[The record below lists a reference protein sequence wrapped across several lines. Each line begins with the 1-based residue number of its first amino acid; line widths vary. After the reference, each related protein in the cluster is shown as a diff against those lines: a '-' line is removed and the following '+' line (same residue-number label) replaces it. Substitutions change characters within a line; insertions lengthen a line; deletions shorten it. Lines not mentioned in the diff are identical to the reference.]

1 MFVKMS
7 RPLLCLGFFGYG
19 TVKTMKRDRNYIFGI
34 AALFLAAFTWGS
46 AYVVMKTDVDV
57 FTAAWLVGL
66 RFGMAGVLIN
76 LICIREWRHMT
87 ADILK
92 HGVWMGVILYAEF
105 YLFTA
110 GLKYTTASRSSFII
124 AAYIIFIP
132 AAYWMI
138 KKKRPKPR
146 DFAASLV
153 CLAGISLILLEG
165 GSEALGLGELL
176 TAGSA
181 LFYAIHVVYGS
192 LYAKKESSL
201 LLNMVQLAT
210 GGLIALTVAAL
221 TSVFPSG
228 IGISDLKGVAY
239 LAVAATIL
247 PYLCSLYGQKY
258 VRTTTSAVILSFES
272 VFGCLG
278 SVLVLREKVS
288 MRFFLGACIIMLALF
303 LSEGLLSFKNE

>member
-1 MFVKMS
+1 M
-7 RPLLCLGFFGYG
+7 
-19 TVKTMKRDRNYIFGI
+19 
-34 AALFLAAFTWGS
+34 
-46 AYVVMKTDVDV
+46 
-57 FTAAWLVGL
+57 
-66 RFGMAGVLIN
+66 
-76 LICIREWRHMT
+76 
-87 ADILK
+87 
-92 HGVWMGVILYAEF
+92 
-105 YLFTA
+105 
-110 GLKYTTASRSSFII
+110 
-124 AAYIIFIP
+124 
-132 AAYWMI
+132 
-138 KKKRPKPR
+138 
-146 DFAASLV
+146 V

-221 TSVFPSG
+221 TSAFPAG